1 MNNLEN
7 RLKELRKA
15 KKLSQK
21 EFAKAFNEFIE
32 ENKKYAV
39 LDNNGKVK
47 KVSQATISRWEGG
60 KTPIPTKY
68 YEALANFFDVPLSYI
83 QGAGYSKEKI
93 EKIILNEI
101 NLRLAEGVMNGDEI
115 PNRLSTVLYDFL
127 CIDASNLKAYLN
139 LCGKSV
145 IEKHEIPILNDELAK
160 LLKRVYSFL
169 FQKDFILNWDR
180 KDLEDRAELDDFI
193 FYFVNF
199 EVDAAN
205 RSRLTV
211 LGKWFED
218 SKYLENA
225 NSKKLNEADRAL
237 KNAEILNKNMESN
250 LHKSMIN
257 DLKYSKDSARV
268 ISSLKIYQDFIQYL
282 ISEVKSKMNILD
294 AEYKKENKDQ
304 Q

>member
-1 MNNLEN
+1 MEN
-7 RLKELRKA
+7 RLKELRKV

-21 EFAKAFNEFIE
+21 EFAKAFNEFME

-237 KNAEILNKNMESN
+237 KNAKILNKNMESN

>member
-1 MNNLEN
+1 MEN
-7 RLKELRKA
+7 RLKELRKV

-21 EFAKAFNEFIE
+21 EFAKAFNEFME

-225 NSKKLNEADRAL
+225 NSKKLNETDRAL

>member
-1 MNNLEN
+1 MEN

>member
-1 MNNLEN
+1 MEN

-115 PNRLSTVLYDFL
+115 PNRLYTVLYDFL

>member
-1 MNNLEN
+1 MEN
-7 RLKELRKA
+7 RLKELRKV

-21 EFAKAFNEFIE
+21 EFAKAFNEFME

-160 LLKRVYSFL
+160 LLKRIYSFL

-193 FYFVNF
+193 FYFVNL
-199 EVDAAN
+199 EVDVAN
-205 RSRLTV
+205 RSRLTI
-211 LGKWFED
+211 LGKWFEN
-218 SKYLENA
+218 SSYLENID
-225 NSKKLNEADRAL
+225 SKRFNEADRAL
-237 KNAEILNKNMESN
+237 KNAKISNKNMESN

-268 ISSLKIYQDFIQYL
+268 ISSLQIYKDYIEYL
-282 ISEVKSKMNILD
+282 ISEVKSKMNSLD

>member
-1 MNNLEN
+1 M
-7 RLKELRKA
+7 RKA

-39 LDNNGKVK
+39 LDNKGRIK
-47 KVSQATISRWEGG
+47 KISYATVSRWEVGQ
-60 KTPIPTKY
+60 TPIPTKY

-83 QGAGYSKEKI
+83 QGAGYSKKEI

-101 NLRLAEGVMNGDEI
+101 NLRLAEGFISGEEI

-127 CIDASNLKAYLN
+127 CIDASNLKAYLS

-160 LLKRVYSFL
+160 LLKRIYSFL
-169 FQKDFILNWDR
+169 FRKDFILNWDR

-193 FYFVNF
+193 FYFVNL

-205 RSRLTV
+205 RSRLTI
-211 LGKWFED
+211 LGKWFEN
-218 SKYLENA
+218 SSYLENID
-225 NSKKLNEADRAL
+225 SKRFNEADRAL
-237 KNAEILNKNMESN
+237 KNAKISNKNMESN

-268 ISSLKIYQDFIQYL
+268 ISSLQIYKDYIEYL
-282 ISEVKSKMNILD
+282 ISEVKSKMNSLD

>member
-1 MNNLEN
+1 
-7 RLKELRKA
+7 
-15 KKLSQK
+15 
-21 EFAKAFNEFIE
+21 
-32 ENKKYAV
+32 
-39 LDNNGKVK
+39 
-47 KVSQATISRWEGG
+47 
-60 KTPIPTKY
+60 
-68 YEALANFFDVPLSYI
+68 
-83 QGAGYSKEKI
+83 
-93 EKIILNEI
+93 
-101 NLRLAEGVMNGDEI
+101 MNGDEI

>member
-1 MNNLEN
+1 MEN
-7 RLKELRKA
+7 RLKELRKV

-21 EFAKAFNEFIE
+21 EFAKAFNEFME

>member
-1 MNNLEN
+1 MEN
-7 RLKELRKA
+7 RLKELRKV

-21 EFAKAFNEFIE
+21 EFAKAFNEFMD

-237 KNAEILNKNMESN
+237 KNAKILNKNMESN

-268 ISSLKIYQDFIQYL
+268 ISSLKIYQDYIQYL

-294 AEYKKENKDQ
+294 AESKKEDKNQ
-304 Q
+304 

>member
-1 MNNLEN
+1 MEN
-7 RLKELRKA
+7 RLKELRKV

-21 EFAKAFNEFIE
+21 EFAKAFNEFME

-257 DLKYSKDSARV
+257 DLKYSKDSARF

>member
-1 MNNLEN
+1 MEN
-7 RLKELRKA
+7 RLKELRKV

-21 EFAKAFNEFIE
+21 EFAKAFNEFME

-47 KVSQATISRWEGG
+47 KVSQATISRWEGR

-199 EVDAAN
+199 EVDLAN

>member
-1 MNNLEN
+1 MEN
-7 RLKELRKA
+7 RLKELRKV

-115 PNRLSTVLYDFL
+115 PNRLYTVLYDFL